1 MFTGMVV
8 LLIGGGVQT
17 RRLQIWKQKLMQMGA
32 SIENH
37 FSRKVT
43 HVFAVDSDLLLKEVD
58 RERLIRSKTK
68 VLQYQW
74 IESSLREGKAMPED
88 LYVITIESGG
98 GNMQNFSAEN
108 RSYCDEQTSKKS
120 RVSSDGVNVA
130 SLDHMTVTEHYSGSS
145 CDSDI
150 ASNVLGPEVS
160 CEVFLNHHD
169 KDFLSDSSLLY
180 KPPDLNKNVTEIFGK
195 LINIYRAL
203 GDERRSFSYYKAILV
218 IEKLPSKIEN
228 LDQVKHLPSIGKSM
242 QDHILEIVNT
252 RKLSKLEHFE
262 KDEKVRTITLFGE
275 VWGIGPA
282 TALKL
287 YEKGNRTLDDLKNEE
302 SLTNAQRL
310 GLKYF
315 HDIKVRIPRHEVE
328 EMEQLLKKAGEEI
341 LPGTWKGILWGYG
354 YSNYSP

>member
-1 MFTGMVV
+1 
-8 LLIGGGVQT
+8 
-17 RRLQIWKQKLMQMGA
+17 
-32 SIENH
+32 
-37 FSRKVT
+37 
-43 HVFAVDSDLLLKEVD
+43 
-58 RERLIRSKTK
+58 
-68 VLQYQW
+68 
-74 IESSLREGKAMPED
+74 
-88 LYVITIESGG
+88 
-98 GNMQNFSAEN
+98 
-108 RSYCDEQTSKKS
+108 
-120 RVSSDGVNVA
+120 
-130 SLDHMTVTEHYSGSS
+130 MTVTEHYSGSS

-160 CEVFLNHHD
+160 SEVFLNHHN

-180 KPPDLNKNVTEIFGK
+180 KPSDLNKNVTEIFGK

-252 RKLSKLEHFE
+252 GKLSKLEHFE

-287 YEKGNRTLDDLKNEE
+287 YEKGNRTLDVLKNEE

-328 EMEQLLKKAGEEI
+328 EMEQLLKTAGLEI
-341 LPGTWKGILWGYG
+341 LPGLMHLRLLAESKGFRLDDTGLFLAATQSSRGKRGGMKGASLKFETEKEVFDFLGFPWLEPHER
-354 YSNYSP
+354 NL